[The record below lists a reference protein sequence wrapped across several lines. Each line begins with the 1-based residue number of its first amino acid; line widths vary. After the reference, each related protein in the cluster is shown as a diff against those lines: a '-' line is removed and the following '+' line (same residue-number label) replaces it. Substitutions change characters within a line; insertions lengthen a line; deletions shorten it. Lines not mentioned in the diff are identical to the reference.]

1 MFRLINTAGVP
12 ALRLFTFKINYMKL
26 DLSFM
31 EPLLEK
37 VGHFGQLNI
46 DLIKYKILDKMA
58 DLISSFIARFILLLM
73 LSIFAIFLSIGAALY
88 IGDLLGKDYY
98 GFIVVSG
105 FYGLVAIVIL
115 YLQHTIKCRMNNW
128 IISKMLN

>member
-1 MFRLINTAGVP
+1 
-12 ALRLFTFKINYMKL
+12 MKL

-58 DLISSFIARFILLLM
+58 DLVSSFIARFILLLM
-73 LSIFAIFLSIGAALY
+73 FSIFAIFLSIAAALY
-88 IGDLLGKDYY
+88 FGDLLGKSYY

-105 FYGLVAIVIL
+105 FYGLLAMVIL